1 MVDVVVSAYV
11 KKEVC
16 PEIKDEELEEE
27 IEVEEVEW
35 RGQSYL
41 VAGNGDLYNDAYEVV
56 GKWTNHAVSGSEPVW
71 A

>member
-1 MVDVVVSAYV
+1 MKIPSVLGDGVD
-11 KKEVC
+11 
-16 PEIKDEELEEE
+16 
-27 IEVEEVEW
+27 EVEW

-56 GKWTNHAVSGSEPVW
+56 GKWANHAVSGSEPVW